1 MDKVIDKV
9 DVVLWG
15 FKVAT
20 IHWHENQG
28 YFEYSKEFQ
37 HSGIELSPIMM
48 PLSGKSYSF
57 SELSLGT
64 FKGLPGMVAD
74 SLPDKFGMKLID
86 QWLERQG
93 REVESFSAVE
103 RLCYIGERGMGA
115 LEFRPT
121 VGIKKEKTFD
131 LQVDELVRLANE
143 ALSEKGNLNT
153 NLDTR
158 LGELD
163 KEKQKA
169 VEHIISVGTSAGGAR
184 AKAVIAWNEKT
195 NEIRSGQ
202 IKTDEGFSY
211 WLLKFDGVSENKDK
225 EALSDPAGFG
235 VIEYAYYLMAK
246 ACGIEM
252 SECRLLDENG
262 RSHFMTKRF
271 DRLSGGDKLHMQSL
285 CGLAHYDFNES
296 GAYSYEQV
304 IGLMRQL
311 RLPQSQINEFYL
323 RMLFNIVAVNQDDH
337 TKNISFLMNQQ
348 GEWSLSPAYDITYC
362 NGAKWTSKH
371 QMTINGKTGDFTQSD
386 LIKVAL
392 HADISKGKALK
403 MLKKVVTIVR
413 RWQDFVS
420 ESGLSDCAIRLPE
433 LRRLILQIGEDHR
446 LYLFNDE

>member
-1 MDKVIDKV
+1 MDKVINKV

-20 IHWHENQG
+20 IYWHENQG

-37 HSGIELSPIMM
+37 NSGIELSPIKM

-57 SELSLGT
+57 PELSLGT

-93 REVESFSAVE
+93 REVEFFSSVE

-131 LQVDELVRLANE
+131 LQVDELVRSANE
-143 ALSEKGNLNT
+143 ALSEKSSLNT
-153 NLDTR
+153 KLDTS
-158 LGELD
+158 LGQLD

-202 IKTDEGFSY
+202 IKTDDGFSY

-225 EALSDPAGFG
+225 EALPDPAGFG

>member
-1 MDKVIDKV
+1 MDKVINRA
-9 DVVLWG
+9 DVILWG
-15 FKVAT
+15 LKVAT

-37 HSGIELSPIMM
+37 HSGIELSPLKM
-48 PLSGKSYSF
+48 PLSAKSYSF
-57 SELSLGT
+57 TELSLET
-64 FKGLPGMVAD
+64 FKGLPGMLAD

-86 QWLERQG
+86 QWLEIQG
-93 REVESFSAVE
+93 RAITSFSPVE

-121 VGIKKEKTFD
+121 VGIKKEKSFH
-131 LQVDELVRLANE
+131 LQVDELVLLAND
-143 ALSEKGNLNT
+143 ALSEKGSLET
-153 NLDTR
+153 S
-158 LGELD
+158 LGGLD

-202 IKTDEGFSY
+202 IKADEGFSY

-225 EALSDPAGFG
+225 EMLADPVGFG
-235 VIEYAYYLMAK
+235 VVEYAYYLMAK
-246 ACGIEM
+246 TCGIEM
-252 SECRLLDENG
+252 SKCRLLTENG

-271 DRLSGGDKLHMQSL
+271 DRLSGGEKLHMQSL

-311 RLPQSQINEFYL
+311 GLSQSQINQFYL

-337 TKNISFLMNQQ
+337 TKNIAFLMNQQ
-348 GEWSLSPAYDITYC
+348 GQWSLSPAYDITYC

-371 QMTINGKTGDFTQSD
+371 QMTINGKTANFKQSD
-386 LIKVAL
+386 LIDVAL
-392 HADISKGKALK
+392 HADISKTKALK
-403 MLKKVVTIVR
+403 MLAKVVNVVG
-413 RWQDFVS
+413 RWQEFVN
-420 ESGLSDCAIRLPE
+420 ESGLNECAKMLPE
-433 LRRLILQIGEDHR
+433 LKKLIDQIAGDHR
-446 LYLFNDE
+446 LYLLD